1 MGSIAMF
8 MQTVHTANANA
19 SDQDLWRQIGSA
31 VIIMVVL
38 LCVLVHVREN
48 L

>member
-1 MGSIAMF
+1 MGSIAIF
-8 MQTVHTANANA
+8 MQIVHTANANA
-19 SDQDLWRQIGSA
+19 SDQDPWRQIGSA